1 MFTAIVKVENN
12 RVAKFME
19 FDNEPAAQAH
29 CDVHGGFVYQGTYS
43 VDLYVDGE
51 TVTVQPEPETADQV
65 IARLEAALDRHL
77 DAVANSYRYES
88 IRTMVTY
95 ATSDHPTFGPEGR
108 AAVKFRDAVYAYGI
122 QVIADV
128 EAGNRPIPTEAEL
141 IAELPSFES
150 FLI

>member
-1 MFTAIVKVENN
+1 MTWQFTDETQTV
-12 RVAKFME
+12 VAR
-19 FDNEPAAQAH
+19 ALA
-29 CDVHGGFVYQGTYS
+29 GGGSESRLAST
-43 VDLYVDGE
+43 LPEGE
-51 TVTVQPEPETADQV
+51 QVLPFNETAEQV
-65 IARLEAALDRHL
+65 ISRLERSLDAHI

-141 IAELPSFES
+141 IAELPPITDFFE
-150 FLI
+150 